1 MRSVIVTSALLLAL
15 GAGVGVFSAQHRLAA
30 TAIDETIG
38 VGIDPSRWS
47 SGWIAH
53 APIIDDFDHEETTGS
68 LGHADASRLSLN
80 DEERGFVFL
89 GVVNLPDVPDAP
101 IKAPRLASELSQ
113 TVELHDIPAMVVR
126 KVPQLRDYKFVKLD
140 DRILVVGADSRK
152 VAAVIPRYKLI
163 MH

>member
-1 MRSVIVTSALLLAL
+1 M
-15 GAGVGVFSAQHRLAA
+15 
-30 TAIDETIG
+30 
-38 VGIDPSRWS
+38 
-47 SGWIAH
+47 
-53 APIIDDFDHEETTGS
+53 
-68 LGHADASRLSLN
+68 
-80 DEERGFVFL
+80 
-89 GVVNLPDVPDAP
+89 PDAP